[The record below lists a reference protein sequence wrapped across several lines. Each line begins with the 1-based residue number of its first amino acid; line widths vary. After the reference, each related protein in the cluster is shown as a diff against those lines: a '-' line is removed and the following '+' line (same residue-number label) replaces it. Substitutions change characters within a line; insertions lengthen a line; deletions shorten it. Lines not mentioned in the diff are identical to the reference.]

1 VSTTTCIFCG
11 RRGERAKEHVFPIWL
26 LQHLREGEVAHDYLH
41 LSGQGDTLSVRRHN
55 LQKLAFGRVCAACN
69 NGWLSELRR
78 FEQSDDHGHEESYAN
93 EPRALDLS
101 SAVTTSVAI
110 AADMDFQLPRPPI
123 DAYGEATRGAIRA
136 SMPGG
141 TRNTYPC
148 PAHRPSPI
156 TD

>member
-1 VSTTTCIFCG
+1 MSTTTCIFCG

-110 AADMDFQLPRPPI
+110 AADMDVQLPRPPI

-136 SMPGG
+136 SMAWRDEEYVPL
-141 TRNTYPC
+141 
-148 PAHRPSPI
+148 PSSQTLP
-156 TD
+156 DH